1 MPSVQGVVRGSLSKG
16 PGRNS
21 GVKQSK
27 KPSARRGAAICTL
40 KVQHRYLPC
49 ERPEG
54 VRPRRVRSLEILAHF
69 YKGKP
74 LSGKA
79 KYSAWFR
86 QKYKQR
92 YRETPLKPTRSER
105 LSETEYQRMRAA
117 PEPLKGILKRPS
129 CTENGQSGT
138 ENGQSGTKNGNS
150 RAKRV
155 RLHQGCAATGFAT
168 GSTFVQ
174 PGSLEWPDWLPA
186 TFKLEVRPRQSGKA
200 SDKYYH
206 APNGTKL
213 RSKREVLELLE
224 VSQQADCQ
232 AEEQVS
238 GQVIG
243 QASGQE
249 GGEAEAEEEAQ
260 CAQPQD
266 QPGSVASPSSSESSD
281 TSGSSEPSQSDSDSG
296 NSSDSSDSSLSS
308 AASATDSA
316 GTDRGSDASP
326 SDSTESGASGAQ
338 DGHDATGRDG
348 SGSGSL

>member
-1 MPSVQGVVRGSLSKG
+1 MPSAKAGSEGARVHLSRE
-16 PGRNS
+16 PGRKS

-27 KPSARRGAAICTL
+27 KPSARRGAAIGTL

-54 VRPRRVRSLEILAHF
+54 VRPRRVKSLEILAHF
-69 YKGKP
+69 CKGKP

-92 YRETPLKPTRSER
+92 YRETPLKPAPSER
-105 LSETEYQRMRAA
+105 LSETEYQRQRVA
-117 PEPLKGILKRPS
+117 PKPLKGILKRSS
-129 CTENGQSGT
+129 CT

-155 RLHQGCAATGFAT
+155 RLHQGGEGAVTAPVTGH
-168 GSTFVQ
+168 TFIQ
-174 PGSLEWPDWLPA
+174 PGSPEWPDWLPA
-186 TFKLEVRPRQSGKA
+186 SFRLEVRPRQSGKA

-232 AEEQVS
+232 AEEQAS
-238 GQVIG
+238 GQAIG
-243 QASGQE
+243 QAE
-249 GGEAEAEEEAQ
+249 GGEGEEEKEAQ
-260 CAQPQD
+260 SQDQPQD
-266 QPGSVASPSSSESSD
+266 QPGSIASPSSSKSSD
-281 TSGSSEPSQSDSDSG
+281 ASEPSQSDSESSESRSS

-338 DGHDATGRDG
+338 DGQDATGSDG